1 MEKNGYKITN
11 AKYEW
16 EDGFYKNLAAQV
28 GADVQAIGER
38 ISKLAEENNG
48 DENVTAK
55 MIVDDARDENSPMHS
70 IIFRKTDKEA
80 AELWREDEARRM
92 QRAIKIVFNK
102 ERVEIDGSTTKIIL
116 SIYLPLHHLHQL
128 FWHRCFFP
136 F

>member
-1 MEKNGYKITN
+1 MFNHNYLSVEKIEKVQ
-11 AKYEW
+11 
-16 EDGFYKNLAAQV
+16 QV
-28 GADVQAIGER
+28 SRDSRIGIELVN
-38 ISKLAEENNG
+38 ISKSSEENNG

-102 ERVEIDGSTTKIIL
+102 ERVEIDGSTTKEIIITRAFRHN
-116 SIYLPLHHLHQL
+116 SNIP
-128 FWHRCFFP
+128 RIP
-136 F
+136 KNN

>member
-102 ERVEIDGSTTKIIL
+102 ERVEVDGSTTKEIIITRAFRHN
-116 SIYLPLHHLHQL
+116 SNIP
-128 FWHRCFFP
+128 RIP
-136 F
+136 KNN